1 VGRDLGKQN
10 VSVRRQFA
18 DQTGSYLPGLTTSIW
33 SEAACQYLRRARE
46 ERRELT
52 SLLDHF
58 ESGAKEDPW
67 CSTFQYSEVNLEEDD
82 EQGALAQ
89 HQSTLK
95 FGRNA
100 EAVPLLG
107 LGDEGLDI
115 DRDHA

>member
-1 VGRDLGKQN
+1 MGRDLGKEN
-10 VSVRRQFA
+10 VSVRRRFA
-18 DQTGSYLPGLTTSIW
+18 GLEATCQDSRRPSGVRKHVSIYV
-33 SEAACQYLRRARE
+33 ELE
-46 ERRELT
+46 EKSGGELT

-89 HQSTLK
+89 HQRTLMI
-95 FGRNA
+95 GRNA
-100 EAVPLLG
+100 EGVPLLG
-107 LGDEGLDI
+107 LGDEGLDV